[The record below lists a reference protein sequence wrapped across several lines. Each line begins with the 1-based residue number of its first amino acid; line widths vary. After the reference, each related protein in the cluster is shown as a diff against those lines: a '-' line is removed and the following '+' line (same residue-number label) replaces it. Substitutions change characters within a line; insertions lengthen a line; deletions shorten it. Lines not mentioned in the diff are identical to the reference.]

1 MKPTITFPAG
11 TNYVRIGDIHKL
23 LLEASGDPFVV
34 LAYEDE
40 LKGAIRDGEITPLNS
55 LTHRRHTFPRG
66 AALNLADITV
76 EEFGRFAVDFQI
88 NVAIE
93 EAAPNM
99 PEKVGNG
106 ETANEAKKPR
116 TNKKVW
122 TDDMLRTL
130 WNESIQPGV
139 THDSLGNKH
148 KVSRQRIGKLLKK
161 AKTKF
166 SVSGKPKSLIPAVG
180 RPITFQK

>member
-93 EAAPNM
+93 EASPNM

-106 ETANEAKKPR
+106 ETAGEAKKPLQR
-116 TNKKVW
+116 QIFQENEILKAIKGLGYTAK
-122 TDDMLRTL
+122 TL
-130 WNESIQPGV
+130 P
-139 THDSLGNKH
+139 KA
-148 KVSRQRIGKLLKK
+148 KAGKPWVKAEVKALLTGGAWSPAVFKK
-161 AKTKF
+161 AWQRLRDD
-166 SVSGKPKSLIPAVG
+166 GKIS
-180 RPITFQK
+180 